1 MRKPGEGVTVCV
13 QTVPFQCRI
22 SIPLGLR
29 RTAQAS
35 LAGVAAAPCRRP
47 LNGAAVA
54 DGAAS
59 AAPAGPAVLSA
70 KAAAAAQN
78 ARVKCL
84 CMSHAFPYLPEPVP
98 GPSGS
103 AAEMLRCESG
113 PRDVS
118 FNIGPQVNVQCAWHE
133 IYQHGIG
140 APISFADVFLD
151 KATHPRL
158 DK

>member
-22 SIPLGLR
+22 GIPLGLR
-29 RTAQAS
+29 RTAQTP
-35 LAGVAAAPCRRP
+35 LAEVAAAPCRRP
-47 LNGAAVA
+47 LNDAAVA

-84 CMSHAFPYLPEPVP
+84 CKSHAFPYC
-98 GPSGS
+98 PSQPQEHLARRRKCF
-103 AAEMLRCESG
+103 AA
-113 PRDVS
+113 
-118 FNIGPQVNVQCAWHE
+118 
-133 IYQHGIG
+133 
-140 APISFADVFLD
+140 
-151 KATHPRL
+151 KAARGTSRSI
-158 DK
+158 